1 MLLALL
7 FLLSY
12 IPPSINTVGVG
23 SVVIVAQL
31 AAEPF
36 VVKYLP
42 ECVVCDGTTYTLDV
56 LRSSVTEPE
65 VPPPAIPVPATTA
78 VMSPVEVNTCQED
91 VPPFQ
96 TYML

>member
-12 IPPSINTVGVG
+12 IPPSINAVGVG

-42 ECVVCDGTTYTLDV
+42 ELPVCEGSASIAAQA
-56 LRSSVTEPE
+56 R
-65 VPPPAIPVPATTA
+65 PVA
-78 VMSPVEVNTCQED
+78 VAEFTVKA
-91 VPPFQ
+91 
-96 TYML
+96 